1 MIYIYCVYERFKA
14 AMLRS
19 VVLSSIYIHV
29 EIDRAVSSYYMQCT
43 SLLKVCHV
51 SLRRCAV
58 RPAAAGLTPLRRCY
72 LAAPLHSMG
81 GCSKGDSIDDQL
93 IN

>member
-1 MIYIYCVYERFKA
+1 MKDSRQQCYAVSYLAVY
-14 AMLRS
+14 
-19 VVLSSIYIHV
+19 IYIHV

>member
-1 MIYIYCVYERFKA
+1 MKDSSQQCYTVLYLAVY
-14 AMLRS
+14 
-19 VVLSSIYIHV
+19 IYIHV

-43 SLLKVCHV
+43 SLLKVLPRV
-51 SLRRCAV
+51 AAPLRRAPGGCL
-58 RPAAAGLTPLRRCY
+58 GLTPLRRCY

-81 GCSKGDSIDDQL
+81 GCSKGDLIGDQL